1 MNKNTVFLIAAGVA
15 AYLIWKKLNK
25 ASPVSG
31 IGQTVDWHNLATPGM
46 SLGPQR
52 PGGDDSIFS
61 PLPLRFR
68 RSRGLSE
75 FNSVEAIGAAE
86 FSGHES
92 GILASE
98 GQIHGDGLGM
108 MPSVGRALPPL
119 GSGMSMGRVGPMLP
133 PLGQNAGMSLGKVG
147 PMLPPLGRNAGMSMG
162 KVWGMLPRLSTGAP
176 DPSIHHPY
184 VTPPP
189 DAPRGARPLPYRSFA
204 GSPTVHGGRLSMEPD
219 WHAEQEDTLTPPPGS
234 APAPEAEQG
243 AEYVGSDSWGGDAGT
258 STDMVQIAGGQMARV
273 I

>member
-52 PGGDDSIFS
+52 PGGGDSIFS

-133 PLGQNAGMSLGKVG
+133 PLGQ
-147 PMLPPLGRNAGMSMG
+147 NAGMSMG